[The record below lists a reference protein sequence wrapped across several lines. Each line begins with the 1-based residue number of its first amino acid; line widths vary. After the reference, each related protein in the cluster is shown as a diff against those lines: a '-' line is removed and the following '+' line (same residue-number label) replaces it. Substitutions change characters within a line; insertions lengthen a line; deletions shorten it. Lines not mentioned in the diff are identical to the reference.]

1 VSNEQPRSEEMTVSL
16 PYFEEYLAAVLKP
29 RIERI
34 LAQGQD
40 TWNEIV
46 WRAVVHAVT
55 ADQPGQRG
63 MSPEAIERLLRDA
76 LGLKIDAKVTTRFE
90 PPSKPAEPLATRVE
104 PNGGDVVDRRSESN
118 PLVRAIAGPR
128 RVGPGR

>member
-1 VSNEQPRSEEMTVSL
+1 MNLAL
-16 PYFEEYLAAVLKP
+16 PYFEEYLGAVLRPK
-29 RIERI
+29 IERI

-40 TWNEIV
+40 TWNEII
-46 WRAVVHAVT
+46 WRAVVHAVA

-63 MSPEAIERLLRDA
+63 MSPEAIEALLRDG
-76 LGLKIDAKVTTRFE
+76 LGLKIEAAVTTRFE
-90 PPSKPAEPLATRVE
+90 PPAKPAESLATRVE
-104 PNGGDVVDRRSESN
+104 PNGGDVMDRRSESN